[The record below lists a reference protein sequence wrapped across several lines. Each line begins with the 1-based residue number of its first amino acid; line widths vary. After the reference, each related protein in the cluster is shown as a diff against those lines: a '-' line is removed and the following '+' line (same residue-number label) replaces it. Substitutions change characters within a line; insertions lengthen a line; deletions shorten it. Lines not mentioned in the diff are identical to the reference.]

1 MAIWTCGCDFA
12 DCNLALISGATKEI
26 PTLGV
31 FASPLGQGIPWLHVH
46 LQSACGRVAKP
57 LPISPTNLGGDFC
70 IWLVGHFGCENS
82 KMAIFFSE
90 NQGPVLQSCPEH
102 PGKAIPVEQ
111 TQPVTSSAIRLDSL
125 MALRPMLRWT
135 LLRCNDWCPA
145 DGSYQRG
152 IVFFF
157 LYVSWCIFS
166 TDFGPGKQVEDTEPT
181 PEEVAEKKQEERY
194 CRLLRNKTASNV
206 KSDSNMSFFS
216 ASWPLKIHSHWH
228 ASILHLFFPHS
239 TENIGVLHLT
249 SHLTP
254 SDALMD
260 WPAPA
265 WLEKSQAG
273 WITPLLLLVKVWS
286 SQPWPQGIP
295 GDTWGYPGRYDW
307 MCPFSDK
314 DEAGTTT
321 ASAIF
326 LLFCI
331 LQFFVKF
338 RPQRIRESS

>member
-1 MAIWTCGCDFA
+1 MWQGCQATTNFANQLGWRFLHMTCG
-12 DCNLALISGATKEI
+12 
-26 PTLGV
+26 TLWMWKLKNG
-31 FASPLGQGIPWLHVH
+31 H
-46 LQSACGRVAKP
+46 L
-57 LPISPTNLGGDFC
+57 
-70 IWLVGHFGCENS
+70 
-82 KMAIFFSE
+82 FFR

-157 LYVSWCIFS
+157 CTFLDVFFQRIL
-166 TDFGPGKQVEDTEPT
+166 D
-181 PEEVAEKKQEERY
+181 PENRLKTQN
-194 CRLLRNKTASNV
+194 RLLKKLQR
-206 KSDSNMSFFS
+206 KSRKNATVAFWETKRPPMWSQTQTWVFLVLVDPWKFTHIDMLLPFCTY
-216 ASWPLKIHSHWH
+216 
-228 ASILHLFFPHS
+228 FFPHS